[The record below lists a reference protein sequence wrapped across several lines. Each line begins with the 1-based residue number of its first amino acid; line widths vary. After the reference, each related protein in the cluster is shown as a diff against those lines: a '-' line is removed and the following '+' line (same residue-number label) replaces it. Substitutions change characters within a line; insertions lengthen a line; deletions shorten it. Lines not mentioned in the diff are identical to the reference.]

1 MTLPPSNLSPNAG
14 SFDQP
19 MTRLEE
25 LLADRASVGLN
36 DGEEAEL
43 RRLLVTAGT
52 TEDASMDLAAAA
64 FARAMTPTAE
74 TIAMPQ
80 SLIHALDREAEAWCA
95 GVQSNN
101 EAVVARIHTSTG
113 RSSLTGL
120 TDVGRGRLI
129 RTPFKRFTRE
139 YGGWIAAAACLCFGV
154 YSWNINN
161 HQPSGQMNPAGPGK
175 VETAGIVPTSISGPI
190 EKLAKGLQ
198 QRAVDRMNDWFNRGH
213 AWETVTLGSATPD
226 AGADVTV
233 GEVLWNPDDGTGVL
247 RIKGIDDKAGTSRT
261 FRVNVVCAKTG
272 KRIPIETGAITLRPG
287 QKDVLLPLDAPT
299 KEMVRD
305 ASAFVVSVCSQ
316 GPMGV
321 AQTEGIVGIG
331 GAVETLNQPEV
342 DGG

>member
-1 MTLPPSNLSPNAG
+1 
-14 SFDQP
+14 

-25 LLADRASVGLN
+25 LLADRATVGLN
-36 DGEEAEL
+36 DGEEMEL
-43 RRLLVTAGT
+43 RRLLVAAGT

-101 EAVVARIHTSTG
+101 EAVVARIHTSAG
-113 RSSLTGL
+113 RSRLTGL
-120 TDVGRGRLI
+120 TDVGRGRLV

-139 YGGWIAAAACLCFGV
+139 YGGWLAAAACFCFGI
-154 YSWNINN
+154 YAWNTNRN
-161 HQPSGQMNPAGPGK
+161 QPNSPVTSTGPGK
-175 VETAGIVPTSISGPI
+175 VETAGIVPTSLTGPI

-226 AGADVTV
+226 SSADVTV

-247 RIKGIDDKAGTSRT
+247 RIKGLDGNAGTSRT
-261 FRVNVVCAKTG
+261 FRVNIVCAKTG
-272 KRIPIETGAITLRPG
+272 KRVPIETGTITLRPG

-299 KEMVRD
+299 QELVRD
-305 ASAFVVSVCSQ
+305 AAAFVVSVCSQ

-321 AQTEGIVGIG
+321 AQTEGILGIG